1 MGTIPLGGAGSNPN
15 QEGQTNSIAIPTG
28 LPADPVVLIDV
39 IEPAK
44 SVIGGG
50 FLPIGGS
57 INQVLTKLSNANYN
71 VGWEDSILQEDVD
84 HTVRYGVPEDT
95 VINRDGNGLI
105 SSIVT
110 ASKTV
115 TFTRDGNGVITDI
128 TDEIYNKEI
137 IRTGDVISAI
147 DVTLL

>member
-1 MGTIPLGGAGSNPN
+1 MGTIPLGGAGNAPN
-15 QEGQTNSIAIPTG
+15 ESGQLGTIPIPEQ
-28 LPADPVVLIDV
+28 LPADPTVLIDV
-39 IEPAK
+39 IEPAT
-44 SVIGGG
+44 SVVGGG

-57 INQVLTKLSNANYN
+57 INQVLSKLSNANYN
-71 VGWEDSILQEDVD
+71 VGWEDVIAQEDVD

-115 TFTRDGNGVITDI
+115 TFTRDVDGIITNI
-128 TDEIYNKEI
+128 TDELYNKEI
-137 IRTGDVISAI
+137 IRTGDIISAI